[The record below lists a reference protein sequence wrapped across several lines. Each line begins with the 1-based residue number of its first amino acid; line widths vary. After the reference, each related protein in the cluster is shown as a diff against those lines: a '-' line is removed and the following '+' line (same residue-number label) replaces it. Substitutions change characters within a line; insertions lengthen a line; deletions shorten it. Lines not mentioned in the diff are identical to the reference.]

1 MLESTHFCRKRLS
14 HLKDLMTE
22 SNIEFVILLKKS
34 VPRAQY
40 NFFKRL
46 VNTPF
51 GSAVLVPLDDDP
63 FLLCSTGTVF
73 DVGDD
78 ACVSVRDK
86 GVKGVEEYI
95 IDYVNGQNF
104 TKIGINMN
112 VLNIKSHKIYSEEF
126 QDIIDISKTLIPKV
140 FFGLYPQE
148 IENQRVA
155 CRIADIGAEA
165 IHSNLKPGI
174 TEIELVAEANYAMF
188 KAGCQS
194 LKFHTIVSSG
204 ERSARIHSFPTE
216 RKLREGDLVLVDMG
230 PIRDGYS
237 ADISR
242 TFLVGSDPSK
252 QKMIDAVDES
262 VQSVIDAIKP
272 GESCLELDAMS
283 RRVLQRHGY
292 PDYPHSLGHSLSGFS
307 GPGLSK
313 RSTTIMEVGMVH
325 TVEPGIYLKG
335 IGGVRIEENVVVT
348 ENGCKVLTKCPRIF

>member
-1 MLESTHFCRKRLS
+1 MLESAHFCRKRLA
-14 HLKDLMTE
+14 HLKEVMAE
-22 SNIEFVILLKKS
+22 SNLELSIIFKKS

-40 NFFKRL
+40 NLFKRL

-63 FLLCSTGTVF
+63 FLLCSSGTVS

-78 ACVSVRDK
+78 SCVSVIDK

-95 IDYVNGQNF
+95 IDYVNKHDFAN
-104 TKIGINMN
+104 IGANMSS
-112 VLNIKSHKIYSEEF
+112 LGIKSHQIYSEELPR
-126 QDIIDISKTLIPKV
+126 IVDISKTLIPKV
-140 FFGLYPQE
+140 FFGLYPKE

-174 TEIELVAEANYAMF
+174 TETELVAEANYAMF

-204 ERSARIHSFPTE
+204 ENSARIHSFPTD
-216 RKLREGDLVLVDMG
+216 RKIREGDLVLVDMG
-230 PIRDGYS
+230 PIRDGYT

-242 TFLVGSDPSK
+242 TFLVGSDPGK
-252 QKMIDAVDES
+252 QKMIEAMDEAV
-262 VQSVIDAIKP
+262 QAVIDAIKP
-272 GESCLELDAMS
+272 GESCMELDAIS
-283 RRVLQRHGY
+283 RRVLQGHGY
-292 PDYPHSLGHSLSGFS
+292 PDYPHSLGHSLSGFN

-313 RSTTIMEVGMVH
+313 RSTTILDVGMVH
-325 TVEPGIYLKG
+325 TVEPGIYLTG
-335 IGGVRIEENVVVT
+335 IGGVRIEENVVTT
-348 ENGCKVLTKCPRIF
+348 EGGCEVLTSCPRIF